1 MNTRQY
7 HTDRD
12 TTCNENPTHQGG
24 ATTRRAQRLMAGVV
38 LLALLSTVAS
48 VNAATRPFAKAQT
61 AFFKTRGDQ
70 AISKAQKLAVSA
82 QQVHAYVESQ
92 VATARDYALLRKE
105 FRRFRSYL
113 AEGNGLAT
121 LEQKPEFAFLL
132 LRKELLTKTSDQLT
146 ALRRIAAAKHYF
158 KVASTESLRRLGAKK
173 PRLSGAC
180 LAAIMTLVRHMNK
193 ESLRLAVKILHRSL
207 ASYDKLKKTAPRSAQ
222 HAQRRQQMMREHEK
236 AIAKMKRD
244 IARIKAREKKFAELG
259 RN

>member
-1 MNTRQY
+1 M
-7 HTDRD
+7 
-12 TTCNENPTHQGG
+12 
-24 ATTRRAQRLMAGVV
+24 
-38 LLALLSTVAS
+38 AS

-61 AFFKTRGDQ
+61 AFFKTQRDQ

-158 KVASTESLRRLGAKK
+158 KVASTESLRRLAAKK
-173 PRLSGAC
+173 PRLKRAC
-180 LAAIMTLVRHMNK
+180 LAARLTLMRHRSSEGLRK
-193 ESLRLAVKILHRSL
+193 SLKMLHWSL
-207 ASYDKLKKTAPRSAQ
+207 ASYDRLKKTTPRSPQ
-222 HAQRRQQMMREHEK
+222 HAQRRQQNLREHERS
-236 AIAKMKRD
+236 APIDSSA
-244 IARIKAREKKFAELG
+244 A
-259 RN
+259 